1 MGEIYARYGRDIRE
15 IYARYGRDIVVMAP
29 SAQQQP
35 HLAGAGGRVR
45 GIARVRGGVRG
56 IARVRGRIRGIA
68 RVRVGRSSQQSS
80 YAEPQP

>member
-1 MGEIYARYGRDIRE
+1 MGEIWARYERDMRE
-15 IYARYGRDIVVMAP
+15 IYARYTRDIVVRAP
-29 SAQQQP
+29 SAQQ
-35 HLAGAGGRVR
+35 HLAGARGRVR

-68 RVRVGRSSQQSS
+68 RVRVGGTSQQSS